1 MKNAIW
7 TACLCVASLFAAGC
21 EDDFATVLNLRDDE
35 PAVPVDPT
43 PDDPDVGASAIKLG
57 SYNLWISTKGTGDYL
72 WTNRR
77 PILAQ
82 SIADNAFDIFG
93 FQEADETIKNELPVL
108 VAQAG
113 GNYEW
118 WFFGRDNLSGSVGEA
133 CGIAW
138 NPDRFELSDRRGF
151 WLSET
156 PDEVSYGWDETGYHR
171 IAIAAT
177 VKDLTTKK
185 KFLLMVTHGPL
196 SANARA
202 KAAELL
208 VEREQAYNAEG
219 LPSILVGD
227 MNAAPDDAASVTL
240 RGHWSDARTAAP
252 VANVYGPVGTFQ
264 SHKTT
269 TDLSD
274 ESRRIDY
281 IYVRGEAEVLS
292 FRTDNSIIGGIY
304 PSDHCPV
311 SIQMN
316 ITYTPDEIEGSGTEA
331 DPFRLDSARDWNAI
345 AASINAAGESYPAGA
360 CYRLAADLDFT
371 GKTFTA
377 WNEFEGT
384 LDGAGFTMKG
394 IAAANADEKEFG
406 PICTNRGVVKNLA
419 VEAAFSSVYR
429 DFGGVVGIN
438 KGTIDGVTFRG
449 TLTGTAASSY
459 IGGIAGQNTETGV
472 VVNCANLGGEID
484 AKTATK
490 AENCGGI
497 VGGLTKG
504 AYIVNC
510 YSLIDRIASSN
521 NNIAGIVGFVGNDS
535 FVVNSYSTLA
545 SIDAGGTYC
554 SAVAYSKI
562 GNLQNIYGN
571 ADCTTSKA
579 GALVANDKKAGTVW
593 KTTTGALL
601 TLDQMK
607 SGAVTVASSGESC
620 ADFAAA
626 LNAGAAIFDA
636 TTTETLASKPAVTL
650 RRWKMAGYG
659 PAFE

>member
-1 MKNAIW
+1 M
-7 TACLCVASLFAAGC
+7 GC

-35 PAVPVDPT
+35 TNTPAEPDPT
-43 PDDPDVGASAIKLG
+43 LPDVEESAIKLG
-57 SYNLWISTKGTGDYL
+57 TYNLWISTKGTGDYL

-82 SIADNAFDIFG
+82 SIIDNAFDIFG

-118 WFFGRDNLSGSVGEA
+118 WFFGRDSQNGSVGEA

-138 NPDRFELSDRRGF
+138 NPDRFELSDKHGF

-156 PDEVSYGWDETGYHR
+156 PDEMSYGWEETGYHR
-171 IAIAAT
+171 IAVSAT
-177 VKDLTTKK
+177 VTDKVNRK
-185 KFLLMVTHGPL
+185 KFFMMVTHGPL
-196 SANARA
+196 NANARA

-227 MNAAPDDAASVTL
+227 MNAAPDDAASATL
-240 RGHWSDARTAAP
+240 RSHWSDARTAAP
-252 VANVYGPVGTFQ
+252 AQYVYGPVGTFQ
-264 SHKTT
+264 SHKTS

-281 IYVRGEAEVLS
+281 IYLRGEAELLS
-292 FRTDNSIIGGIY
+292 YRVDNSLIDGIY

-311 SIQMN
+311 SVQMN
-316 ITYTPDEIEGSGTEA
+316 VTYIPDEIEGSGTES
-331 DPFRLDSARDWNAI
+331 DPFLLNSARDWNTI
-345 AASINAAGESYPAGA
+345 AASINNATEAYPAQA
-360 CYRLAADLDFT
+360 CYRLTGDIDFT
-371 GKTFTA
+371 DKILTP
-377 WNEFEGT
+377 WEKFEGT

-394 IAAANADEKEFG
+394 ITASNTTPKRTFG
-406 PICTNRGVVKNLA
+406 PICTNEGVIRNLA
-419 VEAAFSSVYR
+419 VEATLASVYKN
-429 DFGGVVGIN
+429 FGGIVGTNHGI
-438 KGTIDGVTFRG
+438 IDGASFRG
-449 TLTGTAASSY
+449 TLTGTADASY
-459 IGGIAGQNTETGV
+459 IGGIAGLNESTGV
-472 VVNCANLGGEID
+472 VVNCANLGGEIN
-484 AKTATK
+484 AKAAVK

-497 VGGLTKG
+497 VGGITKG
-504 AYIVNC
+504 AYLINC
-510 YSLIDRIASSN
+510 YSLIDKIASSH
-521 NNIAGIVGFVGNDS
+521 NNIAGIVGFVGNNS
-535 FVVNSYSTLA
+535 FVINSYSTLA
-545 SIDAGGTYC
+545 QIDANGTYC
-554 SAVAYSKI
+554 SAVGYSKI

-579 GALVANDKKAGTVW
+579 GALVANDKAAGSVW

-601 TLDQMK
+601 TLDEMK
-607 SGAVTVASSGESC
+607 SGAVTVGSSGEACS
-620 ADFAAA
+620 DFAAA

-636 TTTETLASKPAVTL
+636 TTTETLATKPAVAL
-650 RRWKMAGYG
+650 RRWKMSAAY